1 MEHPTTDTMRR
12 MKRWF
17 LFGGLLATAGC
28 YYDKEEVLYPGSCDV
43 GDATAAGYW
52 TATIEPLILSRCAN
66 CHFPG
71 GTGPGD
77 FTQYANVKA
86 IVDNGSFQQQVF
98 ISRSMP
104 QGGSLS
110 ACDLQKLQ
118 AWVDAGAPQ

>member
-1 MEHPTTDTMRR
+1 MRR
-12 MKRWF
+12 MRRWS
-17 LFGGLLATAGC
+17 LFGGLLVLAGC
-28 YYDKEEVLYPGSCDV
+28 YYDKEELLYPGACDV

-52 TATIEPLILSRCAN
+52 TDTIEPLILSRCAN

-71 GTGPGD
+71 GDGPGD
-77 FTQYANVKA
+77 LTQYINVKA

-98 ISRSMP
+98 ISKAMP